1 MMIVL
6 MMMMTKI
13 AVLVA
18 RGSLRLN
25 EKDRQPI
32 FHQEDNHLPH
42 LLPPPQLLPEQLVA
56 SQCSGGKTIK
66 RKRNNN
72 NNNLLS

>member
-6 MMMMTKI
+6 MMMMMTKI
-13 AVLVA
+13 AVLVV
-18 RGSLRLN
+18 RGALRLN
-25 EKDRQPI
+25 EKDRQLI

-42 LLPPPQLLPEQLVA
+42 PRPQLLPEKLVA